1 MDIANSENALPN
13 YAVNIKNAIARVL
26 IFRQR
31 SNRLVSRL
39 LHILDNVP
47 KVIDDRNQDLPAK
60 SSLLSLLT
68 VTVDDLV
75 DYFKLIS
82 LKSTA
87 LSAHLLKYGSDNEL
101 FSKWNERLRLISQE
115 LKIASAEEL
124 FDENCDQDLQD
135 DIKGL
140 RDLLPSLAKNPVEEA
155 AIVKLLDAQQTNAF
169 KTFHFEDNGIVIQ
182 AKSIKYDKLLGK
194 GIFNNLTIGA
204 FGEVWRARI
213 RSDFVAIKKIPQSL
227 LNEDSKA
234 SLKVEAKIMRSMSH
248 PGIVACIGVVDDG
261 ADVCLVME
269 LCSMGSLDNLIKTNK
284 ELALKVRLDIA
295 LDIAIAMSY
304 LHRLNVVHRDL
315 KPGNIVL
322 NSNMRP
328 KVTDFGLAFTQSSSM
343 TSIRGS
349 EMGTPAFMVGN
360 VLTCLGARMFWSY
373 TIVLHKVRRIRILD
387 YLMGAAAYDPSIS
400 WCKCI
405 RNP

>member
-1 MDIANSENALPN
+1 MASRKVMD
-13 YAVNIKNAIARVL
+13 
-26 IFRQR
+26 
-31 SNRLVSRL
+31 
-39 LHILDNVP
+39 DG
-47 KVIDDRNQDLPAK
+47 NQDLPAK
-60 SSLLSLLT
+60 CSLLSLLT

-87 LSAHLLKYGSDNEL
+87 LSAHLVKYGSDEEC

-124 FDENCDQDLQD
+124 FDMNCDQQDLQD
-135 DIKGL
+135 DIKRL
-140 RDLLPSLAKNPVEEA
+140 RGILPSLAKNSLEEA
-155 AIVKLLDAQQTNAF
+155 KIVTQLDAQKTNVY
-169 KTFHFEDNGIVIQ
+169 KTVHIKDNGIVIQ
-182 AKSIKYDKLLGK
+182 AKSIRYEKLLGN
-194 GIFNNLTIGA
+194 GIYNNLTIGA

-213 RSDFVAIKKIPQSL
+213 SSDFVAVKKIPNNL

-234 SLKVEAKIMRSMSH
+234 SLKIEAKMMRSLSH

-284 ELALKVRLDIA
+284 ELALKARLDIA
-295 LDIAIAMSY
+295 FDIANAMSY

-322 NSNMRP
+322 DSNMRP

-349 EMGTPAFMVGN
+349 EMGTPAFMVAN
-360 VLTCLGARMFWSY
+360 VFTCLGARMFWSY
-373 TIVLHKVRRIRILD
+373 TIVLHKV
-387 YLMGAAAYDPSIS
+387 
-400 WCKCI
+400 
-405 RNP
+405 